1 MTDTLQEKIPKHIAI
16 VMDGNGRWAQRR
28 GFPRV
33 EGHKEGLKTVKKV
46 IKACAEKGVKVLS
59 LFAFSCENWQR
70 PDQEVNFLMSLFMQ
84 ALQEEVGELHQEALR
99 LRFIGDKTAFSPEL
113 QECIEIAEQ
122 LTCQNT
128 GMQLVLAMNYGGQ
141 WDITQATQRLAQEV
155 LDGTL
160 KVVEI
165 VPAKIE
171 ATLSTADLPPPD
183 LFIRTSGE
191 KRISNFF
198 LWQAA
203 YTELFFCDE
212 LWPDFNS
219 EHLQQA
225 VDWFSQR
232 QRRYGKTAEQMKL
245 METTMDSQDHA

>member
-1 MTDTLQEKIPKHIAI
+1 MTDNLMEKTPKHIAI

-28 GFPRV
+28 GLPRV

-46 IKACAEKGVKVLS
+46 IRACAEMGVEVLS

-70 PDQEVNFLMSLFMQ
+70 PDQEVDFLMSLFMQ

-113 QECIEIAEQ
+113 QECIDIAEQ
-122 LTCQNT
+122 LTCKNT

-155 LDGTL
+155 LNGTL
-160 KVVEI
+160 KVTDI

-171 ATLSTADLPPPD
+171 AVLATNALPFPD

-191 KRISNFF
+191 QRISNFF
-198 LWQAA
+198 LWQIA

-212 LWPDFNS
+212 LWPDFNQ
-219 EHLQQA
+219 EHLRHA

-232 QRRYGKTAEQMKL
+232 QRRYGKTAEQMTL
-245 METTMDSQDHA
+245 IETTTDSKNHA